1 MFLVLINCDS
11 YIITFISDE
20 AEVVSLAQ
28 FCLPAALLA
37 QIFNYGL
44 NIEKSAL
51 QSINESRYTLHVT
64 FTINIILC
72 LCGVLIKNLL
82 MLYVLLGI
90 GYAAVYLILYQSIFF
105 RRLNA
110 DLR

>member
-1 MFLVLINCDS
+1 M
-11 YIITFISDE
+11 
-20 AEVVSLAQ
+20 SLAQ

-51 QSINESRYTLHVT
+51 QSINESLCTLYVT
-64 FTINIILC
+64 FTVNMVILC
-72 LCGVLIKNLL
+72 LCGLLVKNLL
-82 MLYVLLGI
+82 LLYVLLGI
-90 GYAAVYLILYQSIFF
+90 GYATVYLILYHRF
-105 RRLNA
+105 RRILNT